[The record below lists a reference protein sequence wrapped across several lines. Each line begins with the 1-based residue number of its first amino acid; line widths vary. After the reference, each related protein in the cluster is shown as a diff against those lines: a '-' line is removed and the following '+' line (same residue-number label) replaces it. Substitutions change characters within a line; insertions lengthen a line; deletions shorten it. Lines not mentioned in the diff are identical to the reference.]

1 VTPAAISLCDLS
13 ADQRD
18 ALAATLSR
26 LTTPFPPDPPAPA
39 SPEDGGGIAAL
50 VSAITA
56 RPWRRSAV
64 DAATA
69 DDIAR
74 KVADAV
80 AAGRPLEF
88 SVPFGGYK
96 GWRLAA
102 FPHADWAELFWIDY
116 LRRYAERL
124 AALHAPGV
132 VVTLTCLRGVLGWV
146 NNLRLADQDA
156 YLAGLS
162 ELLRL
167 RSGPRVALRCLDLT
181 ERLGGPA
188 ATLALLAAREAAA
201 PAPTPAQL
209 ASAGRNLVRRGG
221 ERDLSGADLSGV
233 DLSGVDWPAA
243 VETAARRCAVMEGL
257 EARRAF
263 NKFGP
268 RIQITHIRGA
278 GLSLHLGSCRSAV
291 AQPWVSTGYL
301 EWRAAEGVWLERLT
315 GGAGSPP
322 GAHAL
327 AVAHPLAGISP
338 ALATLPLVAGP
349 APP

>member
-1 VTPAAISLCDLS
+1 MTPAAISLCDLS

-26 LTTPFPPDPPAPA
+26 LTTPDPAPPAPP
-39 SPEDGGGIAAL
+39 SPEEGGGTAAL

-69 DDIAR
+69 DDIGR

-132 VVTLTCLRGVLGWV
+132 VITLTCLRGVLGWV

-167 RSGPRVALRCLDLT
+167 RSGPRVTLRCLDLT
-181 ERLGGPA
+181 EPCGGPA

-221 ERDLSGADLSGV
+221 ERDLSGA
-233 DLSGVDWPAA
+233 DWPAA

-315 GGAGSPP
+315 GGAGPPP
-322 GAHAL
+322 GARAL

-349 APP
+349 ALP